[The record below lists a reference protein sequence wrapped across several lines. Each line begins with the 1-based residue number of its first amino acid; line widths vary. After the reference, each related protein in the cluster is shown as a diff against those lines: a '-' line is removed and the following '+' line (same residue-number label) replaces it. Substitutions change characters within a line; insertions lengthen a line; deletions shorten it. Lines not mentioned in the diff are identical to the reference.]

1 MNLKIKP
8 VVTKIQLT
16 KKKFMRVLLKMIL
29 VIPSLFL
36 MIIAI
41 FLVMMI
47 MEKELVAPATSEV
60 VSEAAIVFAVIV
72 LSVETVEIAE
82 VVSAE
87 EVNVEVKSVVSADPK
102 VKVLKVKST
111 VVEIVPGWHDLPD
124 KKVVIFLDKMT
135 MEKEEVP
142 PPATEVELSVMV
154 SLEAEVASE
163 EILEEAAVALEV
175 REEKVDSTD
184 LKVKINKEK
193 LLMMINKSLKNRK
206 RKSKKLKNK
215 NNHSQKMKKIIL
227 LRATI

>member
-1 MNLKIKP
+1 LNLKIKP

-16 KKKFMRVLLKMIL
+16 KKKFVRVLLKIIL